1 MKVVMVANHSCVRV
15 HKMGLPLIEG
25 GQHKVHLIAHRHASF
40 SEVYSTFG
48 HWFDLGN
55 LASFIKLHAPNTD
68 VFHCHNE
75 PSFFVTLIK
84 EMCDVPVILDVHDS
98 FLARVTPEEKDENPE
113 VVRISIEERNNFQL
127 ADALVF
133 PSQPFA
139 DLIRN
144 EFKLT
149 QPYIILPSYLP
160 RRLYRYNAV
169 DWMGGLVYEGK
180 IQMDVT
186 SKASFG
192 FRYCDYKDFAQKAHD
207 IGLKFHLYAGRNNED
222 KEFMKAYNDI
232 AFVHKPYVYDELLKN
247 IGRHD
252 WGLVGNLNYTREWEV
267 AMPNKLFDYIAAGV
281 PIVAINAKECG
292 KFVREHGIGI
302 EVKSLEELFD
312 RWEEHTEIR
321 KVLLKKRLQFS
332 MDKNLQPLKDLYNK
346 LHMKEY
352 CEIWNDPNEIDI
364 VGG

>member
-1 MKVVMVANHSCVRV
+1 
-15 HKMGLPLIEG
+15 
-25 GQHKVHLIAHRHASF
+25 
-40 SEVYSTFG
+40 
-48 HWFDLGN
+48 
-55 LASFIKLHAPNTD
+55 
-68 VFHCHNE
+68 
-75 PSFFVTLIK
+75 
-84 EMCDVPVILDVHDS
+84 MCDVPVILDVHDS

-133 PSQPFA
+133 PSRSFA
-139 DLIRN
+139 DLIID

-149 QPYIILPSYLP
+149 QPHIILPSYLP
-160 RRLYRYNAV
+160 RRLYRYNAA

-192 FRYCDYKDFAQKAHD
+192 FRYCDYKDFAKKAD
-207 IGLKFHLYAGRNNED
+207 EIGIKFHLYAGRNNED
-222 KEFMKAYNDI
+222 KEFMKVYNDI
-232 AFVHKPYVYDELLKN
+232 SFVHPPYVYDELLKN

-292 KFVREHGIGI
+292 KLVKEHGIGI
-302 EVKSLEELFD
+302 EVNSLEELFE

-321 KVLLKKRLQFS
+321 KVLLKKRQQFT
-332 MDKNLQPLKDLYNK
+332 MNNNIQPLKDLYISV
-346 LHMKEY
+346 KEG
-352 CEIWNDPNEIDI
+352 N
-364 VGG
+364 GT